1 VEHCSPHEFLEKGLK
16 MANVVKVLTPDQLK
30 RLRRVLVEYG
40 VFPSQV
46 KALKAT
52 DTAMK
57 CRVSFLQLV
66 KYVDDFSDLGIDDI
80 IDMYTVPDAV
90 ANRMDNKAVQG
101 EGEVNPVDNKAVQ
114 VAVGAN
120 HVDNKPVQG
129 VGVLNSMDNKPV
141 QAVEGANA
149 VDNKE
154 SELEPKKRKGRGKQ
168 KAASMAYYTL
178 RLPDDMLQQLKGLEG
193 TVSEHIRRAIGFYLK
208 TIKLQD

>member
-1 VEHCSPHEFLEKGLK
+1 

-46 KALKAT
+46 KASKAT

-57 CRVSFLQLV
+57 CRSSFLQLV

-80 IDMYTVPDAV
+80 IDMYTVPDAA
-90 ANRMDNKAVQG
+90 ANCMDNKAVQG

-120 HVDNKPVQG
+120 PVDNKPVQG
-129 VGVLNSMDNKPV
+129 VGVLNPMDNKPV
-141 QAVEGANA
+141 QAVDSANA

-154 SELEPKKRKGRGKQ
+154 SELESKKRRGRGKQ
-168 KAASMAYYTL
+168 KALPMAYYTL

-193 TVSEHIRRAIGFYLK
+193 TVSEHIRRAISFYLK